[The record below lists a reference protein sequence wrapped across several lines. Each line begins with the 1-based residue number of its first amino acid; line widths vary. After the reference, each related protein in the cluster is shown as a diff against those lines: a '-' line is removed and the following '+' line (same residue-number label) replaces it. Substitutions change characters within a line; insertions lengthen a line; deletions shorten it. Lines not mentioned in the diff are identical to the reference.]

1 MCLTLRN
8 LRQISSVHFPTV
20 IGNKRFQA
28 LQNHQVGSE
37 LETNVLYPTKKTTG
51 TNLETELPKIK
62 HTSTPESFYLPPPTS
77 ISKPTNILKP
87 FRGLHKRTH
96 FLHPKPP
103 SIQAKVYG
111 NCRRRLRSLIFLQ
124 LFFVK
129 HVSPIFFSGE
139 DGAQGRGGRWMS
151 GRVLVP

>member
-1 MCLTLRN
+1 VPNLEEFTSNLIRPFSNHDWKQEVSSLTKPPGWIRT
-8 LRQISSVHFPTV
+8 R
-20 IGNKRFQA
+20 NKRFIP
-28 LQNHQVGSE
+28 N
-37 LETNVLYPTKKTTG
+37 KKTTG